1 MKYEDDLASTDRKIR
16 AEALTNILNEHS
28 LPDEEKKKFLLKG
41 LKDDHD
47 FVRSRAIECLTK
59 TNFKEIPEIFL
70 SHIATE
76 PYWGVRYLI
85 LKNLFDNKERWH
97 IEQFTSQIIALT
109 KDPKPQIRII
119 TAQILAELEQWSS
132 VTEMFNDKDE
142 IVRKEVRSLLEKS
155 NDPSVRTKMEE
166 YQRLL
171 AEKEAKKR
179 KMTAMFD
186 GI

>member
-1 MKYEDDLASTDRKIR
+1 M
-16 AEALTNILNEHS
+16 
-28 LPDEEKKKFLLKG
+28 KG
-41 LKDDHD
+41 LKDEHD
-47 FVRSRAIECLTK
+47 FVRSRAIECLAKSTSK
-59 TNFKEIPEIFL
+59 DTPEIFL
-70 SHIATE
+70 THIVNE

-97 IEQFTSQIIALT
+97 IEEFKDRISILT

-119 TAQILAELEQWSS
+119 TAQILGELNLWSA
-132 VTEMFNDKDE
+132 VLEMFNDKDE
-142 IVRKEVRSLLEKS
+142 VVRKEIHSLLEKS
-155 NDPSVRTKMEE
+155 NDPTAKAKMDE